1 MAIDMKE
8 DKTIMAINKT
18 DGVVYIHPKAVVL
31 TMGCRERTRGAI
43 SVPGDRA
50 AGILPAGLCQR
61 LVNMEG
67 YMPAKSVVI
76 VGSGDI
82 GMIMAR
88 RLTLEGVE
96 VKAVVEVLPYAAGL
110 IRNRVQ
116 CLEDYGIPLYLSHTV
131 THIYGKKRVTGVTV
145 SKVDEKW
152 RPMKGTEFDLDC
164 DTVLFSV
171 GLVPEN
177 ELSQRAGVV
186 LAPLGGP
193 VVNEFC
199 ETCVPGIFAAGNVLQ
214 VHDLVDWVSL
224 EAQRAGKN
232 AAEYVKNGGFA
243 GTPQR
248 IKITAGD
255 NIGYVIPHFI
265 DYLDENSQVQFSFRP
280 RGPDKNM
287 ETHVESGE
295 NLLLKRKHQ
304 HVIPSEMINIITK
317 IDPASIV
324 DNEIK
329 VSIVKQEEKEGE
341 EEACEE

>member
-1 MAIDMKE
+1 
-8 DKTIMAINKT
+8 
-18 DGVVYIHPKAVVL
+18 V
-31 TMGCRERTRGAI
+31 
-43 SVPGDRA
+43 
-50 AGILPAGLCQR
+50 IL
-61 LVNMEG
+61 
-67 YMPAKSVVI
+67 
-76 VGSGDI
+76 GSGDI

-131 THIYGKKRVTGVTV
+131 THIHGKKRVYGVTV
-145 SKVDEKW
+145 SQVDAKW
-152 RPMKGTEFDLDC
+152 RPMKGTEFYLEC

-171 GLVPEN
+171 GLIPEN
-177 ELSQRAGVV
+177 ELSQKAGVV

-193 VVNEFC
+193 VVNEYC
-199 ETCVPGIFAAGNVLQ
+199 ETSVPGIFAAGNVLQ

-224 EAQRAGKN
+224 ESQRAGKN
-232 AAEYVKNGGFA
+232 AAEYVKNGGWA

-248 IKITAGD
+248 IKVTAGD
-255 NIGYVIPHFI
+255 NVGYVIPHFI
-265 DYLDENSQVQFSFRP
+265 DYLEEGTQVQFSFRP
-280 RGPDKNM
+280 RSPEKDM
-287 ETHVESGE
+287 ETHIESGE

-304 HVIPSEMINIITK
+304 HIIPSEMINIITK

-324 DNEIK
+324 ENEIK
-329 VSIVKQEEKEGE
+329 VGIVKQAEKESE